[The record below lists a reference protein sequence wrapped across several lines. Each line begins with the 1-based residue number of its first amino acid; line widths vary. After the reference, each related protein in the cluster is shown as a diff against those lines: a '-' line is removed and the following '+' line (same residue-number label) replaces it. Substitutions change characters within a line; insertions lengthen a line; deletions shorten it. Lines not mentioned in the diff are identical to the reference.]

1 MIMSNETQLI
11 SEIKREFFRRVV
23 EESISRIK
31 KCLSMI
37 DDSQLW
43 YRHNDHVNSIG
54 NLILH
59 LEGNARQ
66 WIVSGLGKK
75 PDARKRSEEFVP
87 DRNLSKHQLIMLLEQ
102 LEIDMKPIIN
112 HQTEESLTEVKKVQ
126 VFEETGLSVLIHVIE
141 HFSYHTGQ
149 ITLITKQLTGQ
160 QTFYYGHLN
169 LETNE

>member
-1 MIMSNETQLI
+1 MPNENLI
-11 SEIKREFFRRVV
+11 VSEIKREFFRRVC

-66 WIVSGLGKK
+66 WIISGLGQK
-75 PDARKRSEEFVP
+75 PDDRKRSEEFLP

-102 LEIDMKPIIN
+102 LETDIKPIIN
-112 HQTEESLTEVKKVQ
+112 LLTEESLIKVKKVQ

-169 LETNE
+169 LEINE

>member
-1 MIMSNETQLI
+1 MSNETQLI
-11 SEIKREFFRRVV
+11 SEIKKEFFRRVC

-37 DDSQLW
+37 NDTHLW
-43 YRHNDHVNSIG
+43 YRHNENVNSIG

-66 WIVSGLGKK
+66 WIISGLGQK
-75 PDARKRSEEFVP
+75 PDFRNRSSEFELQK
-87 DRNLSKHQLIMLLEQ
+87 NLSKNQLIMLLDTLEKDMEPVIQNLNEQ
-102 LEIDMKPIIN
+102 
-112 HQTEESLTEVKKVQ
+112 TLTEVKKVQ
-126 VFEETGLSVLIHVIE
+126 VFEETGLSIVIHVIE

-149 ITLITKQLTGQ
+149 ITLLTKQLTNK

-169 LETNE
+169 LEINE